1 MRYGREFWRQLVI
14 EVEQGAPIAEVAR
27 RHRVQPG
34 TLSWWRWKLKKVAPA
49 APMLLPVVVRAVSAG
64 VCAPSVIELQV
75 GDLIVRVPTD
85 TDVAY
90 VAKLVSAL
98 RA

>member
-1 MRYGREFWRQLVI
+1 MRYGREFWQQLVG
-14 EVEQGAPIAEVAR
+14 EVEEGASVADVAR

-49 APMLLPVVVRAVSAG
+49 KAMLLPVVVRPVAARSPALG
-64 VCAPSVIELQV
+64 AIEIQV

-85 TDVAY
+85 TDVEF
-90 VAKLVSAL
+90 VARLVAAL
-98 RA
+98 R